1 MYYYIHIMSYKQ
13 KYLKYKTKYI
23 NYKNFLNGG
32 AKNTNSTNDD
42 FSLFTDEDEN
52 NKQSEKNQQ
61 FYYNS
66 IIINYL
72 RNVDYIYTNNRA
84 ETVPEQLEKNKKEA
98 MNDRHQLITSDNTLD
113 IDEKNKMINNFI
125 DKFAIEAN
133 ENVLIFE
140 QLNNWLKN
148 NELKLYLINKNTN
161 EIELKSI
168 KTITFVE
175 KKNNEDIDEN
185 KQYKIEVK

>member
-1 MYYYIHIMSYKQ
+1 MSYKQ

>member
-42 FSLFTDEDEN
+42 FSLFTDYDEN
-52 NKQSEKNQQ
+52 NKNSEKNQQ

-113 IDEKNKMINNFI
+113 IDEKNKMINTFI
-125 DKFAIEAN
+125 DEFAIEAN
-133 ENVLIFE
+133 ENVSIFE